1 MKIDKEAAEASI
13 LGGAILGGGGGGW
26 IEEGRTLAQLA
37 LQRGFSKI
45 HSLKDIPYE
54 AVLLTVSAVGAPSA
68 GSSIL
73 EPEDYV
79 RAVEMFAEKTGI
91 KIGGLISSEIG
102 ALGIVNGWLQSAA
115 LNIPVVDAPCNG
127 RAHPLG
133 LMGSMGLTKKEKYI
147 SRQTAVGG
155 RAKSNNQVEAFFEGT
170 LSEVSKKVR
179 ESAVTAGGMV
189 AVARN
194 PVPASYAKNHGAPGA
209 MRMAF
214 EAGRLLLK
222 ETDNKISPEKIVEHI
237 VSFLGGTFL
246 AKGIVGKLN
255 LRTEAGLDIG
265 SINLKE
271 GKKLYELTF
280 WNEYM
285 TLERD
290 DERIATFPDLIMTL
304 DARTSM
310 PLISAQIKEGGEV
323 FVMAIPGQKLILGA
337 GMRDRGLLQLVEEA
351 IRKDIVKYRN

>member
-45 HSLKDIPYE
+45 HSLKDIPDE

-155 RAKSNNQVEAFFEGT
+155 RAKSNNQVEAFFEGP

-179 ESAVTAGGMV
+179 ESAVTAGEWSLWLEIQFLRLMLKIMG
-189 AVARN
+189 RR
-194 PVPASYAKNHGAPGA
+194 APC
-209 MRMAF
+209 
-214 EAGRLLLK
+214 EWLLR
-222 ETDNKISPEKIVEHI
+222 PEDCFSKKQTIK
-237 VSFLGGTFL
+237 L
-246 AKGIVGKLN
+246 AL
-255 LRTEAGLDIG
+255 
-265 SINLKE
+265 
-271 GKKLYELTF
+271 KKLL
-280 WNEYM
+280 NI
-285 TLERD
+285 LS
-290 DERIATFPDLIMTL
+290 L
-304 DARTSM
+304 S
-310 PLISAQIKEGGEV
+310 SAGHSWRKESSE
-323 FVMAIPGQKLILGA
+323 
-337 GMRDRGLLQLVEEA
+337 
-351 IRKDIVKYRN
+351 N